1 MENEKKKRSLIIGKI
16 FDIISFGLDIISFL
30 GFTASA
36 IIGCI
41 KRNWMFAIP
50 TVIFILI
57 FIVIAICRK
66 YNLFRKYNHRI
77 ASFVMNLFSPNNGYK
92 LKEWKTVYEYLNED
106 NMKFHVEYEVDPLQS
121 DVNFINV
128 RYNWSGEN
136 ETNPIIVKPIK
147 NKGFDT
153 KNLEEIGKEYG
164 YKLYKLHS
172 NNTYNKNDKPFKLGV
187 KMDLSKKPEDPIS
200 HHLLTSISM
209 KTENLRMI
217 IKFPYSLHPT
227 NIRKL
232 EYLHSSDY
240 VHWVSDNSYK
250 AELDENNKWV
260 IKWDVENP
268 IYGGKYVIKWD
279 IDNNTNI

>member
-1 MENEKKKRSLIIGKI
+1 MKKEKKERSLIIGKV
-16 FDIISFGLDIISFL
+16 FDCVSIVLDIISFL

-36 IIGCI
+36 LLTYF
-41 KRNWMFAIP
+41 KRNWMFAIFAF
-50 TVIFILI
+50 IFILI
-57 FIVIAICRK
+57 FAIIILCRK
-66 YNLFRKYNHRI
+66 NNHKI
-77 ASFVMNLFSPNNGYK
+77 ISFIMNLFSPNNGYK
-92 LKEWKTVYEYLNED
+92 LKEWKTVYEYLDENS
-106 NMKFHVEYEVDPLQS
+106 MRFHVEYEVVPLQS
-121 DVNFINV
+121 NVNFINV
-128 RYNWSGEN
+128 RYNWSGES
-136 ETNPIIVKPIK
+136 ETDPVIPKPLK
-147 NKGFDT
+147 DNGFDT
-153 KNLEEIGKEYG
+153 KELKEIGKEYG
-164 YKLYKLHS
+164 YKCYKLYS
-172 NNTYNKNDKPFKLGV
+172 NNAYNKGDKPFKLGV
-187 KMDLSKKPEDPIS
+187 KMDLSKKPEDSIS

-217 IKFPYSLHPT
+217 IRFPYSLHPT

-240 VHWVSDNSYK
+240 VHWTSDNSHK